1 MLVKL
6 GNRYD
11 DVVANSVIAVNGTV
25 IVPVGVESLE
35 IGTLLTSIDGGLTW
49 DILQEDQWE
58 AGEFA
63 TGETVYHLGHI
74 WESKADAN
82 TVEPGTDDTKW
93 TDKGLWNANGVLVDR
108 LETTG
113 ASAVLVCGTVVESN
127 LIGFEDALRA
137 KLFDNKIITK

>member
-11 DVVANSVIAVNGTV
+11 DVVVNSVIAVNGTV
-25 IVPVGVESLE
+25 IVPVEAESLE
-35 IGTLLTSIDGGLTW
+35 IGTLLTSEDGGLTW
-49 DILQEDQWE
+49 DILQKEGWE

-63 TGETVYHLGHI
+63 TGESVYHLGHI
-74 WESKADAN
+74 WESKVNAN
-82 TVEPGTDDTKW
+82 TAEPGTDDSKW
-93 TDKGLWNANGVLVDR
+93 TDKGLWNANGILVDR
-108 LETTG
+108 LEKTG
-113 ASAVLVCGTVVESN
+113 VSTVLVCGTVTEAN

>member
-11 DVVANSVIAVNGTV
+11 DVVVNSVIAVNGTV
-25 IVPVGVESLE
+25 VVPVDVESLE
-35 IGTLLTSIDGGLTW
+35 IGTLLTSTDGGLTW

-63 TGETVYHLGHI
+63 TSETVYHLGHI
-74 WESKADAN
+74 WESKVDTN
-82 TVEPGTDDTKW
+82 TAEPGTDDTKW
-93 TDKGLWNANGVLVDR
+93 TDKGLWNANGVLADR

-113 ASAVLVCGTVVESN
+113 ASAVLVCGTVVEAN

-137 KLFDNKIITK
+137 KLLDNKIITK